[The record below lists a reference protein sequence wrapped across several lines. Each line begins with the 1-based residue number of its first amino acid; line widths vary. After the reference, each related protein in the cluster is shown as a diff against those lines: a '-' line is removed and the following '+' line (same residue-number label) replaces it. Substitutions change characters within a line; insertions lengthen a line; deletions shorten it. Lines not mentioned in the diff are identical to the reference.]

1 MALPVT
7 PSTTAI
13 YYPDT
18 DGLPVAESDF
28 QLGPLIYAIDALRVY
43 FQGRDGVYVAGDLFL
58 YYEEGNPS
66 AVAAPDVFVVL
77 GAPNRL
83 RSSYMLWREPKAPD
97 FVLEITSQS
106 TRAQDQG
113 TKRECYA
120 LLGVQEYFLYD
131 PTPDYLEPPL
141 QGLCLVGNAY
151 QPLPATTSP
160 EGALVLRSDVL
171 GLELR
176 LEEEGGTLSC
186 APSAVADAGNGR
198 PLSYSLRSPSAHAV
212 AGKTLRLYDPTTGQ
226 RLLSYQETEQAR
238 REAEARARATEAR
251 VAELEARLQALQEIP
266 PATPPPSADLQ
277 S

>member
-7 PSTTAI
+7 PSTTEI

-28 QLGPLIYAIDALRVY
+28 QLGPLIYAIDALRAY
-43 FQGRDGVYVAGDLFL
+43 FQRRDDVYVAGDLFL

-66 AVAAPDVFVVL
+66 AVVAPDVFVVL
-77 GAPNRL
+77 GAPNRS

-113 TKRECYA
+113 TKRERYA
-120 LLGVQEYFLYD
+120 LLGVQEYFQYD
-131 PTPDYLEPPL
+131 PTRDYLEPPL
-141 QGLCLVGNAY
+141 QGFYLVGDTY
-151 QPLPATTSP
+151 QPMPGTTSP
-160 EGALVLRSDVL
+160 EGTLVLRSDVL

-176 LEEEGGTLSC
+176 LEEE
-186 APSAVADAGNGR
+186 
-198 PLSYSLRSPSAHAV
+198 
-212 AGKTLRLYDPTTGQ
+212 TLRLYDPTTGQ
-226 RLLSYQETEQAR
+226 RLLSYQEAEQAR
-238 REAEARARATEAR
+238 QAAEERARAAEARA
-251 VAELEARLQALQEIP
+251 AELEARLQALQ
-266 PATPPPSADLQ
+266 ATPPSPSPPPADAQ